1 MGPRYSLR
9 RRLLIM
15 LLVPLCT
22 IGVVAL
28 FDAYR
33 TARETANQVF
43 DRVLSGSALAIAERV
58 VINDDDQLDV
68 DIPYVALEM
77 LTSSAQDRVFYRI
90 DHADGTLV
98 TGYQR
103 LAVPDA
109 RAEAGDPF
117 AFADGEF
124 RGEPIRV
131 ATYRGT
137 ASTGER
143 SVAFRVTVAETT
155 NARQALAQRILLRT
169 ALRQFLLIFAAAII
183 VWVAVTRSLRP
194 LGRLEQAIGR
204 RSPEDLRPIEHN
216 VPQEVGGLVDRI
228 NGFMAR
234 LDGALSALRHFTG
247 NASHQLRTPLAI
259 VRTQLGIAAQAETLG
274 EARHAIADCDQA
286 VADAERTLAQ
296 LLLLARV
303 DETTSKAAAG
313 HSVDLDAV
321 ARATAGSFVLPAAR
335 AGFDLAYEGGVP
347 VGCRGDPVLLREMI
361 SNLIDNAIR
370 HAKAGASIVV
380 AVRTDGDT
388 AILSVED
395 DGCGIPAELRTAVM
409 ERYSTTAPR
418 PGGVGGLGLAIVNEI
433 AALFEGSVRLASG
446 ARERGTRVEVRLRAA
461 QMPA

>member
-1 MGPRYSLR
+1 MARHSLR

-28 FDAYR
+28 FDTYR

-103 LAVPDA
+103 LSVPDM
-109 RAEAGDPF
+109 RAEPGVRF
-117 AFADGEF
+117 TFADGAF
-124 RGEPIRV
+124 RGEPIRM

-143 SVAFRVTVAETT
+143 SVAFRVTIAETT

-259 VRTQLGIAAQAETLG
+259 VRTQLGIAAQAKTVD
-274 EARHAIADCDQA
+274 EAHNAIADCDQA

-303 DETTSKAAAG
+303 EETTSKAVTAF
-313 HSVDLDAV
+313 VDLDAV
-321 ARATAGSFVLPAAR
+321 ARATAESFVLPAAR
-335 AGFDLAYEGGVP
+335 AGFDLAYEGGTP
-347 VGCRGDPVLLREMI
+347 VGCRGDAVLLREMI

-370 HAKAGASIVV
+370 HAKAGASITV
-380 AVRTDGDT
+380 AVRTEGDT
-388 AILSVED
+388 AVLSVED
-395 DGCGIPAELRTAVM
+395 DGCGIPAELRTTVM
-409 ERYSTTAPR
+409 ERYRTTAPR
-418 PGGVGGLGLAIVNEI
+418 QGDVGGLGLAIVNEI
-433 AALFEGSVRLASG
+433 AALFEGSVRLVAG
-446 ARERGTRVEVRLRAA
+446 ARDRGTRVEVRLRAA
-461 QMPA
+461 DAPA

>member
-1 MGPRYSLR
+1 M
-9 RRLLIM
+9 
-15 LLVPLCT
+15 
-22 IGVVAL
+22 
-28 FDAYR
+28 
-33 TARETANQVF
+33 
-43 DRVLSGSALAIAERV
+43 
-58 VINDDDQLDV
+58 
-68 DIPYVALEM
+68 
-77 LTSSAQDRVFYRI
+77 
-90 DHADGTLV
+90 
-98 TGYQR
+98 
-103 LAVPDA
+103 
-109 RAEAGDPF
+109 
-117 AFADGEF
+117 
-124 RGEPIRV
+124 
-131 ATYRGT
+131 
-137 ASTGER
+137 
-143 SVAFRVTVAETT
+143 
-155 NARQALAQRILLRT
+155 
-169 ALRQFLLIFAAAII
+169 
-183 VWVAVTRSLRP
+183 
-194 LGRLEQAIGR
+194 
-204 RSPEDLRPIEHN
+204 
-216 VPQEVGGLVDRI
+216 
-228 NGFMAR
+228 
-234 LDGALSALRHFTG
+234 
-247 NASHQLRTPLAI
+247 
-259 VRTQLGIAAQAETLG
+259 
-274 EARHAIADCDQA
+274 
-286 VADAERTLAQ
+286 
-296 LLLLARV
+296 LLLARV